1 MSLCRVKPQRC
12 GSVPKKRSK
21 ISDWTAYPYWL
32 AMGAKLTIFLQI
44 KEVETFRTSLIYKNE
59 RAISFEKLFT
69 NMQTMSTGFSDNV
82 KILNGLKKILLL
94 FQKVQTPIL
103 NQIKASLQVYY
114 DLDQANIVTYKFI
127 ANSLVAEAASLGDH
141 TPQGVRDLNTYGDK
155 ASESGVKGA
164 GGAIFSGF
172 TQIGLSYWAERSY
185 ISSTRGNDSTSKS
198 EGISS
203 PSNRKKIAGL
213 HP

>member
-1 MSLCRVKPQRC
+1 M
-12 GSVPKKRSK
+12 
-21 ISDWTAYPYWL
+21 
-32 AMGAKLTIFLQI
+32 
-44 KEVETFRTSLIYKNE
+44 
-59 RAISFEKLFT
+59 
-69 NMQTMSTGFSDNV
+69 
-82 KILNGLKKILLL
+82 
-94 FQKVQTPIL
+94 
-103 NQIKASLQVYY
+103 
-114 DLDQANIVTYKFI
+114 TYKFI